1 MRTMANP
8 KDTYLLTTFRELRH
22 NGREGYARI
31 VVQKCVRRG
40 KSNRPCSW
48 LHALKQ
54 YKEEA
59 NCSY

>member
-8 KDTYLLTTFRELRH
+8 KDTYLLTTFQELRY

-48 LHALKQ
+48 LHA
-54 YKEEA
+54 
-59 NCSY
+59 